1 MFAQVSS
8 NNQPRHA
15 RHGRPVFGIAS
26 IQQALVSSLN
36 HGYKMIFPSEEK
48 ETHQE
53 VISTESESVDNVMLN
68 LDYLRSSA
76 MPRFAHILIH
86 KKARIAPISAFIIG
100 RSYSMAETSSST
112 KSKATNLSATP
123 QKSVLPSLS
132 DLTDSTFDTETTDE
146 AVSRRAQ
153 LLYHEG
159 IYVSEEDKLSQ

>member
-100 RSYSMAETSSST
+100 RSYSMADTSSSAE
-112 KSKATNLSATP
+112 SKAMNLSVTP

-153 LLYHEG
+153 LLYHDG